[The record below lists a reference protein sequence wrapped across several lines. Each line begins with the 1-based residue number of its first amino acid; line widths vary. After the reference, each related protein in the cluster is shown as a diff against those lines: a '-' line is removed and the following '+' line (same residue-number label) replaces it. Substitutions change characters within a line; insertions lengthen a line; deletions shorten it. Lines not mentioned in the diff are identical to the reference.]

1 MSDQFKGVSPYER
14 QEHSDENHAKKV
26 NNYVW
31 DGNAWV
37 RQDNTSG
44 GGGLATVTILSM
56 PTTSVT
62 GQVSVTGLPTV
73 SIGNTVPVTGTF
85 YQATQPVSGTVAVT
99 GLPTVSI
106 SALPS
111 VNGNMSVTSMPTTS
125 ITGTV
130 GVTGLPTVS
139 IGNPITVTS
148 APTTSVTGTVGVTGL
163 PTVSVAALPSLTG
176 QLSKFRAST
185 SVTTCIS
192 GATTSLTLK
201 ASNTGRIRATIYNNS
216 TQNLYVKEGATASAT
231 SYTYLLGSGDLV
243 IIDDYVGQVDG
254 VWNGVNGSAQV
265 SEVT

>member
-73 SIGNTVPVTGTF
+73 SI
-85 YQATQPVSGTVAVT
+85 
-99 GLPTVSI
+99 

-111 VNGNMSVTSMPTTS
+111 VNGNMSVVSIPTTS
-125 ITGTV
+125 I
-130 GVTGLPTVS
+130 
-139 IGNPITVTS
+139 
-148 APTTSVTGTVGVTGL
+148 TGTVGVTGL

-185 SVTTCIS
+185 STTTCIS

>member
-31 DGNAWV
+31 DGASWV
-37 RQDNTSG
+37 RQDNSSSG
-44 GGGLATVTILSM
+44 IATVTILSM

-62 GQVSVTGLPTV
+62 GTVSVTGLPTV
-73 SIGNTVPVTGTF
+73 SIGNTVAVTGTF
-85 YQATQPVSGTVAVT
+85 YQATQPVSGTVA
-99 GLPTVSI
+99 
-106 SALPS
+106 
-111 VNGNMSVTSMPTTS
+111 
-125 ITGTV
+125 
-130 GVTGLPTVS
+130 
-139 IGNPITVTS
+139 
-148 APTTSVTGTVGVTGL
+148 VTGL

-185 SVTTCIS
+185 STTTCIS

>member
-14 QEHSDENHAKKV
+14 MEHSDENHAKKV
-26 NNYVW
+26 NNYIW
-31 DGNAWV
+31 DGANWV
-37 RQDNTSG
+37 REEASS

-62 GQVSVTGLPTV
+62 GQVS
-73 SIGNTVPVTGTF
+73 
-85 YQATQPVSGTVAVT
+85 
-99 GLPTVSI
+99 
-106 SALPS
+106 
-111 VNGNMSVTSMPTTS
+111 
-125 ITGTV
+125 
-130 GVTGLPTVS
+130 
-139 IGNPITVTS
+139 
-148 APTTSVTGTVGVTGL
+148 VTGL

-265 SEVT
+265 GEVT